1 MRFVGLDIDAVDKCI
16 ASQFQQNGKITT
28 IKLLEEDREWAKK
41 LGIVLHPSVT
51 INNITYRG
59 ELEGFDIFKA
69 ICAGFLDQPDVC
81 KGDKVFQI
89 LHEVN
94 PNELIYRGKPFVR
107 LFHIFFAIVVVL
119 ALNFLA
125 LFIYRKYQKRK
136 LNEELQVQVNS
147 AVSQYF
153 RLSGTETR

>member
-1 MRFVGLDIDAVDKCI
+1 MKFVGLDIDAVDRCF

-28 IKLLEEDREWAKK
+28 IKLLDEDRDWAKK

-89 LHEVN
+89 LH
-94 PNELIYRGKPFVR
+94 
-107 LFHIFFAIVVVL
+107 
-119 ALNFLA
+119 
-125 LFIYRKYQKRK
+125 
-136 LNEELQVQVNS
+136 
-147 AVSQYF
+147 
-153 RLSGTETR
+153 

>member
-1 MRFVGLDIDAVDKCI
+1 MEESLRQRCIYDTISSQNMKSQNYTQWFNYVLKFIDECDNAQSYEKDCSESVMRFVGLDIDEVDRCV

-81 KGDKVFQI
+81 KGDKVFQV
-89 LHEVN
+89 LH
-94 PNELIYRGKPFVR
+94 
-107 LFHIFFAIVVVL
+107 
-119 ALNFLA
+119 
-125 LFIYRKYQKRK
+125 
-136 LNEELQVQVNS
+136 
-147 AVSQYF
+147 
-153 RLSGTETR
+153 

>member
-1 MRFVGLDIDAVDKCI
+1 MKFVGLDIDAVERCF
-16 ASQFQQNGKITT
+16 ASQFQQNGKTTT
-28 IKLLEEDREWAKK
+28 IRLLEEDREWAKK

-89 LHEVN
+89 LH
-94 PNELIYRGKPFVR
+94 
-107 LFHIFFAIVVVL
+107 
-119 ALNFLA
+119 
-125 LFIYRKYQKRK
+125 
-136 LNEELQVQVNS
+136 
-147 AVSQYF
+147 
-153 RLSGTETR
+153 